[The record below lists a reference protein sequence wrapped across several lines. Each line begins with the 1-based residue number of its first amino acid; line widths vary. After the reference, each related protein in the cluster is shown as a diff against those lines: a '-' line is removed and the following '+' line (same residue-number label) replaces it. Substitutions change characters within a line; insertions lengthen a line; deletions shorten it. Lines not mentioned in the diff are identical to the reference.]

1 MPGRN
6 LLFFTYAAALAYR
19 RGMRTLVGGMCET
32 DFSGYP
38 DCRNDTLQTL
48 AKAISLGTD
57 AAFIIETPLMWIDKA
72 GTWAL
77 AEELGGAPLVELI
90 VEESHTCYLGIRSR
104 RHAWGYGCGHCPACA
119 LRAKGWEAWQ
129 AARRADPRRRCALSP
144 ATGRRRTPSPS
155 ATKAT
160 PRPTGCTPCCTRSRA
175 TTATPATGTGARRIA
190 FDEFA
195 DPQAELAAIRD
206 VCLVKRKA
214 ADRCRATRS
223 ADYICSV
230 LHCQWIAP

>member
-48 AKAISLGTD
+48 GQAISLGMD
-57 AAFIIETPLMWIDKA
+57 AEFIIETPLMWIDKA

-90 VEESHTCYLGIRSR
+90 IEDIAHLLP
-104 RHAWGYGCGHCPACA
+104 RHPLAPARVGLR
-119 LRAKGWEAWQ
+119 LRALPGVRP
-129 AARRADPRRRCALSP
+129 ARQGMGRMASRQEELSTRRRP
-144 ATGRRRTPSPS
+144 ARWRRTGRRRTTSPS
-155 ATKAT
+155 ATKAMRADWLHAVLHKIEGDDGNA
-160 PRPTGCTPCCTRSRA
+160 PLLVPAHAAHASRSSPTRRRSS
-175 TTATPATGTGARRIA
+175 P
-190 FDEFA
+190 
-195 DPQAELAAIRD
+195 PS
-206 VCLVKRKA
+206 
-214 ADRCRATRS
+214 ATRS
-223 ADYICSV
+223 SVKRNADTALSPT
-230 LHCQWIAP
+230 AGR